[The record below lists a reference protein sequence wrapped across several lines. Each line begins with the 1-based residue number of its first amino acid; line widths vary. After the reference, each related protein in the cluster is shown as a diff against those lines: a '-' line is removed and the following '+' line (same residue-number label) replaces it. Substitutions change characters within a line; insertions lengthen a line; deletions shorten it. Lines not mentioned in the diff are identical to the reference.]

1 MRLKVEQKSFKARDS
16 ALSRRRLQLRSPNI
30 MTSRPNRRDSIRLLA
45 RSSVKCNGVLGGR
58 YTVQMT
64 NDL

>member
-1 MRLKVEQKSFKARDS
+1 M
-16 ALSRRRLQLRSPNI
+16 

-45 RSSVKCNGVLGGR
+45 RSSIKFNGVLGGR